1 MPARPLIIDTDPGVD
16 DAVALVLAL
25 RSPEVDVRAV
35 VAAFGNVGPERTLDN
50 AGRILA
56 LAGRE
61 DVPLGAGAEQPLVH
75 RRALRAGHVHG
86 DDGLGGR
93 AAHLPEPVAPHPG
106 SGIALMARV
115 LEETREPV
123 TIASIGPL
131 TDTALLLAAH
141 PGLAERIERI
151 VVMGGAIGGGNITGA
166 AEFNVHADP
175 EAAHRVLTQDRVPV
189 ALVPLETTLGCAAG
203 PEWIAA
209 LTGAGPVCAELAAM
223 IAPYYGYYRD
233 RYGRDAV
240 ALHDAIA
247 LLECV
252 APGSLA
258 ATPIPLGVDTGFG
271 PARGAT
277 VPYRAPDA
285 TTPPV
290 DVLSAPDVPAVLDA
304 VLARLAGQ
312 ASPCSIA

>member
-35 VAAFGNVGPERTLDN
+35 VAAFGNVGLERTLDN
-50 AGRILA
+50 AGRLLA
-56 LAGRE
+56 LTGRA
-61 DVPLGAGAEQPLVH
+61 DVPLGTGADRPLVH
-75 RRALRAGHVHG
+75 RRERRAGHVHG
-86 DDGLGGR
+86 EDGLGGR
-93 AAHLPEPVAPHPG
+93 AATLPDPVAPRPG

-115 LEETREPV
+115 LEESADPV

-131 TDTALLLAAH
+131 TDTALLLASFPDA
-141 PGLAERIERI
+141 AERIERI
-151 VVMGGAIGGGNITGA
+151 VVMGGAIGGGNVTGA

-175 EAAHRVLTQDRVPV
+175 EAAHRVLTQERVPV
-189 ALVPLETTLGCAAG
+189 ALVPLETTLRCAAG
-203 PEWIAA
+203 PDWLGA
-209 LTGAGPVCAELAAM
+209 LAGGDPVCAELAAM
-223 IAPYYGYYRD
+223 IAPYHGFYRD

-240 ALHDAIA
+240 ALHDAVA

-258 ATPIPLGVDTGFG
+258 AAPTPVTVDTGFG

-277 VPYRAPDA
+277 VPYRPEEA

-290 DVLSAPDVPAVLDA
+290 DVLAAPDVPAVLDA
-304 VLARLAGQ
+304 VLGRLQART
-312 ASPCSIA
+312 P

>member
-1 MPARPLIIDTDPGVD
+1 MIIDTDPGVD

-35 VAAFGNVGPERTLDN
+35 VAAYGNVGLPRTLDN
-50 AGRILA
+50 AGRLLA
-56 LAGRE
+56 LAGRD
-61 DVPLGAGAEQPLVH
+61 DVPLGVGADRPLVH
-75 RRALRAGHVHG
+75 RLERRAGHVHG
-86 DDGLGGR
+86 ADGLGGR
-93 AAHLPEPVAPHPG
+93 AAHLPGPVAPRPG

-115 LEETREPV
+115 LEEATEPV

-131 TDTALLLAAH
+131 TDTALLLATH
-141 PGLAERIERI
+141 PGLADRIERV
-151 VVMGGAIGGGNITGA
+151 VVMGGAIGGGNVTGA

-189 ALVPLETTLGCAAG
+189 ALVPLETTLTCAAG
-203 PEWIAA
+203 PDWVAA
-209 LTGAGPVCAELAAM
+209 LAGADPVCAELAAM
-223 IAPYYGYYRD
+223 IAPYRDHYRD
-233 RYGRDAV
+233 RYGRDMV
-240 ALHDAIA
+240 ALHDAVA

-258 ATPIPLGVDTGFG
+258 AAPAPLAVDTGFG

-277 VPYRAPDA
+277 VPQQVPEG
-285 TTPPV
+285 PPV

-304 VLARLAGQ
+304 VLGRLTY
-312 ASPCSIA
+312 ASPFSMA